1 MSALPTHRLLA
12 TGHLRRAQG
21 QIPGRTRPAY
31 SPPPALGAR
40 ARPLIA
46 KLYQAHAPGR
56 AELLLH
62 WPEIVGADL
71 ARHTEPGTLVPGR
84 GVANN
89 GQLTVTVAGGPAA
102 LEIQHQEPQILER
115 INTFFGYRAVG
126 RLKLVQGVLTPRTVP
141 AAPREAQTEPDP
153 AAAAPLTAKIQ
164 APDLR
169 AALTRLGA
177 CILASGARTR

>member
-1 MSALPTHRLLA
+1 MTAPPTHRLLNTA
-12 TGHLRRAQG
+12 HLRRARG
-21 QIPGRTRPAY
+21 QSPARTRPAFK
-31 SPPPALGAR
+31 PPPALGAR

-46 KLYQAHAPGR
+46 KLYQAQAPGR

-62 WPEIVGADL
+62 WPEIAGPDL
-71 ARHTEPGTLVPGR
+71 ARVTEPGTLIPGR
-84 GVANN
+84 GLANN

-115 INTFFGYRAVG
+115 INTFLGYRAVG
-126 RLKLVQGVLTPRTVP
+126 KLKLIQGVLTPR
-141 AAPREAQTEPDP
+141 AAHAAREESAPPPDM
-153 AAAAPLTAKIQ
+153 AAAAPLTAKIR

-177 CILASGARTR
+177 HILASAARTG